1 MRSTAKARVFVDGQI
16 ATSTVWREALAI
28 IQRYPSATVV
38 PAVVLTALADIP
50 YYFFEASGL
59 AWERLITFLTAAFA
73 FYLYVAYAE
82 EVVVEA
88 ERGVDRITM
97 RGVLH
102 ELRQATPVVPP
113 VVVASVAAVA
123 IPSAAAGLLVLPGL
137 WLLTRWSLF
146 APVISRERLGS
157 VAALRRSNQLVRDHF
172 WLVFLTA
179 TLAFILEEALIHAG
193 ALVGHLVSGSD
204 TWGEWLGSSIAAS
217 LITPLAA
224 LTTSVAYGRL
234 ANRVE
239 PLDHV

>member
-1 MRSTAKARVFVDGQI
+1 MKADVAVDERL
-16 ATSTVWREALAI
+16 AASAVWREAFAI
-28 IQRYPSATVV
+28 IRRYPLATIA
-38 PAVVLTALADIP
+38 PAVVLAALAEAP
-50 YYFFEASGL
+50 YYFLEQSGF
-59 AWERLITFLTAAFA
+59 AWEEILAFLTAAFA

-88 ERGVDRITM
+88 ERGVDRITV
-97 RGVLH
+97 RGVLR

-123 IPSAAAGLLVLPGL
+123 IPSAATGLLVLPGL

-146 APVISRERLGS
+146 APVISRERLGP
-157 VAALRRSNQLVRDHF
+157 VAALKRSNQLVRDHF

-204 TWGEWLGSSIAAS
+204 TWGEWIGASIAAS

-224 LTTSVAYGRL
+224 LTTSVAYARL
-234 ANRVE
+234 ANRAE
-239 PLDHV
+239 PLDDV

>member
-1 MRSTAKARVFVDGQI
+1 MVKAQVSVDGRV
-16 ATSTVWREALAI
+16 AASTVWREALTI
-28 IQRYPSATVV
+28 IRRYPLATFV
-38 PAVVLTALADIP
+38 PAVVLTTLADIP
-50 YYFFEASGL
+50 YYFIEASGL
-59 AWERLITFLTAAFA
+59 AWEQLITFLTAAFA

-88 ERGVDRITM
+88 ERGVDRITV
-97 RGVLH
+97 RGVLR

-123 IPSAAAGLLVLPGL
+123 IPSAATGLLVLPGL

-146 APVISRERLGS
+146 APVISRERLGP
-157 VAALRRSNQLVRDHF
+157 VAALKRSNRLVRDHF

-204 TWGEWLGSSIAAS
+204 TWGEWIGSSIAAS

-239 PLDHV
+239 PLDDV